1 MIDGEDNA
9 EAGTEP
15 SQNDGNPREQKVSQS
30 MIWLRMM
37 RLEPYLDPVPS
48 RLVFNSHTL
57 KWNTRYIASSPGP
70 TFHLSNAAPRLQAQ
84 PPTFLVLQH

>member
-30 MIWLRMM
+30 MIWLSMIWLRMM
-37 RLEPYLDPVPS
+37 QLEPYLDPVPS

-57 KWNTRYIASSPGP
+57 KWNTRYIASSPGLML
-70 TFHLSNAAPRLQAQ
+70 HLVSRPNL
-84 PPTFLVLQH
+84 PPS